1 MKSLILKDL
10 YNIGHNT
17 KQMVLMLLFL
27 AICFVPTSDAYGYI
41 IMCALMCGMMIAT
54 TFAFDAQCKW
64 ESYALVM
71 PVTRKEY
78 VVSKYLVAGV
88 FVIAGIL
95 FGSVGASGY
104 KIFKGS
110 FDIKT
115 LLVSMGAA
123 VLVGLFFTS
132 LYIPFLIKMGAEKAR
147 MILIGVVA
155 IPSIIIYVIYKL
167 MMALHVA
174 ITEEVVMVGIIVVPI
189 VLILIVIGSVFISI
203 KLFRKMEF

>member
-27 AICFVPTSDAYGYI
+27 VICFVPTSDAYGYI

-104 KIFKGS
+104 KLWKGT
-110 FDIKT
+110 FDIRI
-115 LLVSMGAA
+115 LLTSMGAA

-155 IPSIIIYVIYKL
+155 VPSILVYAIYKL
-167 MMALHVA
+167 VTTLHIKITDGMVLGGVIALPV
-174 ITEEVVMVGIIVVPI
+174 IV
-189 VLILIVIGSVFISI
+189 ILIVMGSIVISV
-203 KLFRKMEF
+203 KMFKEMEF